1 MENIVSFNGT
11 ILSNYQKT
19 YPNLSKFTYDQ
30 ANDALVYEG
39 NFIKLNGYGLSRIDP
54 VFFNMNPDEIF
65 VFIKNGFYLPSN
77 GNQLITNLLSKLV
90 ITEEEIDF
98 INNYVSQYIERLN
111 IYASNR
117 DMFDR
122 YFENDSIK
130 TFLQDIRFA
139 KSIVEDAKNK
149 ASLNDNSVY
158 SIIVNAYNNEMSS
171 MNQNKS
177 QEQSMGKELTLTR
190 KNPKMSGYQLFDEN
204 EKYLKR
210 LNENQKMNM
219 AGYTSIILI
228 VATAIAFGMYLAITF
243 LP

>member
-19 YPNLSKFTYDQ
+19 YPNLAKFTYDQ

-65 VFIKNGFYLPSN
+65 IFIKNGFYKPSN

-90 ITEEEIDF
+90 ITEEEISF

-122 YFENDSIK
+122 YFKNDSVK

-139 KSIVEDAKNK
+139 KDIVEDAKSK

-158 SIIVNAYNNEMSS
+158 SFIVSAYNNEMSS

-177 QEQSMGKELTLTR
+177 QEQSMDKELTLTR
-190 KNPKMSGYQLFDEN
+190 NNPKMSGYQLFDEN

-210 LNENQKMNM
+210 LNDNQKMNM

-228 VATAIAFGMYLAITF
+228 FATAITFGMYLAIKF
-243 LP
+243 IP

>member
-19 YPNLSKFTYDQ
+19 YPNLAKFTYDQ

-65 VFIKNGFYLPSN
+65 IFIKNGFYKPSN

-90 ITEEEIDF
+90 ITEEEISF

-122 YFENDSIK
+122 YFKNDSVK

-139 KSIVEDAKNK
+139 KDIVEDAKSK
-149 ASLNDNSVY
+149 ASYMINSVY
-158 SIIVNAYNNEMSS
+158 SFIVSAYNNEMSS

-177 QEQSMGKELTLTR
+177 QEQSMDKELTLTR
-190 KNPKMSGYQLFDEN
+190 NNPKMSGYQLFDEN

-210 LNENQKMNM
+210 LNDNQKMNM

-228 VATAIAFGMYLAITF
+228 VATAITFGMYLAINF